1 MTYESIDLKF
11 FLSNHFFSNVRL
23 FHLGKRKRREAV
35 EKDDKINKNE
45 DDEDT
50 NTSKEKDD
58 NKPKTN
64 EDEEGDNKPTTN
76 EDEKGDNKPTI
87 KIKTDHLLPKNLQKM
102 KLLLNPDMEHERDK
116 RKKQAKEKFHDQF
129 GEMDMKKSYRNLF
142 PILWYSQL
150 PCFDVKNITSNTP
163 GEMSIIKKC
172 FWKEM
177 EMPCPS
183 IFTAMPT
190 DRGMCCIF
198 NMKKAEDIFQKS
210 EYASLI
216 QTLQNMDRENR

>member
-1 MTYESIDLKF
+1 MNIIVSM
-11 FLSNHFFSNVRL
+11 HCNVCL

-58 NKPKTN
+58 NKPK
-64 EDEEGDNKPTTN
+64 PN
-76 EDEKGDNKPTI
+76 EDEKGNNKPSTNEDEI

-102 KLLLNPDMEHERDK
+102 KLLLNPAMEHERDK
-116 RKKQAKEKFHDQF
+116 REKQAKEKFHDQF

-216 QTLQNMDRENR
+216 QTLQNMDRENRQVL

>member
-64 EDEEGDNKPTTN
+64 EDEKGDNKPTTN
-76 EDEKGDNKPTI
+76 EETSNKI
-87 KIKTDHLLPKNLQKM
+87 STDHLLPKSLQKM
-102 KLLLNPDMEHERDK
+102 KLLLNPDKKDERDK
-116 RKKQAKEKFHDQF
+116 REKQAKEKFHDQF
-129 GEMDMKKSYRNLF
+129 DGMDLKKSYRNLF

-216 QTLQNMDRENR
+216 QTLQNMDRENRQVL

>member
-1 MTYESIDLKF
+1 MNTALDP
-11 FLSNHFFSNVRL
+11 
-23 FHLGKRKRREAV
+23 GKLEERKVAV
-35 EKDDKINKNE
+35 EKAKMQYNNE
-45 DDEDT
+45 
-50 NTSKEKDD
+50 
-58 NKPKTN
+58 
-64 EDEEGDNKPTTN
+64 
-76 EDEKGDNKPTI
+76 
-87 KIKTDHLLPKNLQKM
+87 
-102 KLLLNPDMEHERDK
+102 
-116 RKKQAKEKFHDQF
+116 F
-129 GEMDMKKSYRNLF
+129 GAMDLVKSYKSLF
-142 PILWYSQL
+142 ELLWYSQL
-150 PCFDVKNITSNTP
+150 PCFDVKNITSNTL

-216 QTLQNMDRENR
+216 QTMQNMDRENR